1 MVSDEQALPSNKNRS
16 SEWERRIGIMKLCLP
31 AQGRP
36 NRWVRDTIGVANRA
50 SALSK
55 NDFEQRSHDERARP
69 HVQWCA
75 LAPLRCAL
83 ATLLFVFSRVHPAL
97 AAEEAIALDYSAP
110 STCPS
115 AAEFEAQIRGFIPT
129 LSVVPTAASARLFEI
144 SIDESGT
151 FGHLRLSSE
160 QGGGSRSAQG
170 ADCTDVARLL
180 AFAVALVL
188 DPQLQLEEP
197 ALSVPNHLSDEA
209 PLDQGILPRPLPALL
224 VPTPAPAKRAAP
236 TAERRALAMKQ
247 SLAAVGS
254 VANALSPT
262 ASYGVGALYGIAAPF
277 GGVEPEIRL
286 GASYFTSANASRDGA
301 TVKFF
306 EVLGAV
312 EGCPT
317 ALRAGPIELRP
328 CLRVDLGAR
337 STSSSGIP
345 GATSRVRP
353 WLSFD
358 ALVHARFHLAP
369 PLFVEL
375 GGGVM
380 VPAWHDH
387 VFLEPNL
394 DIHRVPYLG
403 FLGQIALGIEFADRN
418 RN

>member
-1 MVSDEQALPSNKNRS
+1 
-16 SEWERRIGIMKLCLP
+16 
-31 AQGRP
+31 
-36 NRWVRDTIGVANRA
+36 
-50 SALSK
+50 
-55 NDFEQRSHDERARP
+55 
-69 HVQWCA
+69 

-83 ATLLFVFSRVHPAL
+83 ATLLFVFSRIAPAS

-115 AAEFEAQIRGFIPT
+115 AAEFQAQIRGFIPGV
-129 LSVVPTAASARLFEI
+129 SVVPRAGSLRAFEV

-151 FGHLRLSSE
+151 FGQLRLSSE

-170 ADCTDVARLL
+170 ADCADVARLL

-197 ALSVPNHLSDEA
+197 ALSVPNHHSDEA
-209 PLDQGILPRPLPALL
+209 PLDPGILPRPLPAWLM
-224 VPTPAPAKRAAP
+224 PSPETRSAPRAEP
-236 TAERRALAMKQ
+236 RARPMKQ
-247 SLAAVGS
+247 SLSAVGG

-277 GGVEPEIRL
+277 GSLEPEIRL

-306 EVLGAV
+306 EVLGAL

-317 ALRAGPIELRP
+317 AVRAGRIELRP
-328 CLRVDLGAR
+328 CVRADLGAR

-358 ALVHARFHLAP
+358 ALLHARFRFAP
-369 PLFVEL
+369 PFFLEL
-375 GGGVM
+375 GGGLM
-380 VPAWHDH
+380 VPTWHDH

-394 DIHRVPYLG
+394 EIHKVPYLG
-403 FLGQIALGIEFADRN
+403 FLGQIALGLEFGDRN